1 MFLLNNTE
9 LFLSVISL
17 IGFVILSLYYLIA
30 YARPL
35 RASKQID
42 RTFEESNKIP
52 VSIIIYAKNSAENLK
67 KHLPA
72 LLTQDYPEYQVI
84 VINDGSSDDT
94 DDTLKSFQNEY
105 KHLYHTYIPSNVR
118 YLSRRKLA
126 FTLGAKAARY
136 DILLFTEA
144 NCQPLNDQW
153 LSAMVGRYT
162 PETSIVL
169 GYCKYG
175 NYKGLFHKLI
185 AYDNLLT
192 GLRYL
197 SSALSHHPYTGNG
210 RNLSYR
216 KELFFKHKGFYQS
229 LNLHAG
235 DDDLFINEASTKE
248 NTRVTYTPDSLTEM
262 DRIERF
268 GVWKEMKISRA
279 STQRYYK
286 GNALTFYHLESA
298 CFFLFQASVIAAVVI
313 GLSGNWLVSLFAVL
327 LYLIRFIIKAI
338 VFGKS
343 ARMLQQ
349 SPAIGWLFLLEFIQ
363 PMFNG
368 YVRIYRLFRNSKDY
382 TFRLEN

>member
-9 LFLSVISL
+9 LFLLGITL

-30 YARPL
+30 YARLL
-35 RASKQID
+35 RASR
-42 RTFEESNKIP
+42 RTDDTLEEGNKLP
-52 VSIIIYAKNSAENLK
+52 VSIIIYAKNDSENLK

-72 LLTQDYPEYQVI
+72 LLTQDYPEYQVV

-94 DDTLKSFQNEY
+94 DDTLKFFQNEY
-105 KHLYHTYIPSNVR
+105 KHLYHTYVPSDAR

-126 FTLGAKAARY
+126 FTLGVKAAKY

-153 LSAMVGRYT
+153 LSAMVGGYT

-169 GYCKYG
+169 GYCKYS
-175 NYKGLFHKLI
+175 NYKGFFHKLI

-216 KELFFKHKGFYQS
+216 KELFFKHKGYYQS

-248 NTRVTYTPDSLTEM
+248 NTKVIYTPDSLTEM
-262 DRIERF
+262 DQIERF
-268 GVWKEMKISRA
+268 GIWKEMKVSRA
-279 STQRYYK
+279 ATQRYYK
-286 GNALTFYHLESA
+286 GSAL
-298 CFFLFQASVIAAVVI
+298 I
-313 GLSGNWLVSLFAVL
+313 AVL

-349 SPAIGWLFLLEFIQ
+349 SPTIGWLFLLEFIQ
-363 PMFNG
+363 PIFNG
-368 YVRIYRLFRNSKDY
+368 YVRIYRLFRSRKDY

>member
-9 LFLSVISL
+9 LFLLGITL

-35 RASKQID
+35 RASR
-42 RTFEESNKIP
+42 RTDDTLEEGNKLP
-52 VSIIIYAKNSAENLK
+52 VSIIIYAKNDSENLK

-72 LLTQDYPEYQVI
+72 LLTQDYPEYQVV

-94 DDTLKSFQNEY
+94 DDTLKFFQNEY
-105 KHLYHTYIPSNVR
+105 KHLYHTYVPSDAR

-126 FTLGAKAARY
+126 FTLGVKAAKY

-153 LSAMVGRYT
+153 LSAMVGGYT

-169 GYCKYG
+169 GYCKYS
-175 NYKGLFHKLI
+175 NYKGFFHKLI

-216 KELFFKHKGFYQS
+216 KELFFKHKGYYQS

-248 NTRVTYTPDSLTEM
+248 NTKVIYAPDSLTEM
-262 DRIERF
+262 DQIERF
-268 GVWKEMKISRA
+268 GIWKEMKVSRA
-279 STQRYYK
+279 ATQRYYK
-286 GNALTFYHLESA
+286 GSALTFHGY
-298 CFFLFQASVIAAVVI
+298 I
-313 GLSGNWLVSLFAVL
+313 LSSR
-327 LYLIRFIIKAI
+327 IH
-338 VFGKS
+338 
-343 ARMLQQ
+343 
-349 SPAIGWLFLLEFIQ
+349 LFLPFPSI
-363 PMFNG
+363 G
-368 YVRIYRLFRNSKDY
+368 YRYGSDRITGQLANLLDRRIIIFDTFYNQGERFRQIGSNASTKPYYRLVIPVGVYSTHIQWICPYLPAFQK
-382 TFRLEN
+382 